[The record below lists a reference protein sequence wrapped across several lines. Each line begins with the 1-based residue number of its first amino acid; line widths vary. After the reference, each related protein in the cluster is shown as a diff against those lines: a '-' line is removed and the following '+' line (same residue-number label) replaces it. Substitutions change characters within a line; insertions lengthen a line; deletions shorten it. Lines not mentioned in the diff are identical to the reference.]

1 MSERKPIVLTEEE
14 LTYFVSLLTDRTG
27 IVPRASHIEGIR
39 NFLENYLHQNKLS
52 VQQYKDTLL
61 YDKALMENFINE
73 CTVNETYFFREEK
86 QFMFLK
92 DKIFPKWRSKVPGGE
107 IKMWSAAC
115 SYGEEAYSFAILAKT
130 LGLKPIITATDI
142 NSEVLEHCKAGLF
155 LGTSLRA
162 VDGVAFQNLVLPFR
176 RSDGRVEFS
185 DEIRSCVKTMQM
197 NLAEID
203 SPFIDMYLPRNQ
215 NIIFIRNVFI
225 YFTPE
230 MRARI
235 LRTIAQKCLAD
246 DGLLFVSM
254 SETAQIDSTILPPSL
269 EKQMDGSV
277 FYFHKKTTGGK
288 VYG

>member
-1 MSERKPIVLTEEE
+1 MSEQKTIALTDDELAFFVRVLTE
-14 LTYFVSLLTDRTG
+14 RTG
-27 IVPRASHIEGIR
+27 IVPRASHVDGIR
-39 NFLENYLHQNKLS
+39 NFIEKYLSQNKLP
-52 VQQYKDTLL
+52 VEQYKNSLL
-61 YDKALMENFINE
+61 TEKAVMEFFINE

-86 QFMFLK
+86 QFMFLR
-92 DKIFPKWRSKVPGGE
+92 DKIFPELRSKNAAGE

-130 LGLKPIITATDI
+130 CGLKPVVTATDI
-142 NSEVLEHCKAGLF
+142 NSEVLEHCKNGLF

-176 RSDGRVEFS
+176 RDDGRVEFK
-185 DEIRSCVKTMQM
+185 DDIKNCINTRQM

-203 SPFIDMYLPRNQ
+203 SPFSEKNLPKNQ
-215 NIIFIRNVFI
+215 NIVFISNVFI

-246 DGLLFVSM
+246 GGLLFVSM
-254 SETAQIDSTILPPSL
+254 SETAQIDSSILPAEL
-269 EKQMDGSV
+269 EKKMDGNI
-277 FYFHKKTTGGK
+277 FYFQKKSTGGK
-288 VYG
+288 VNG

>member
-1 MSERKPIVLTEEE
+1 MSERKTITLTEKE
-14 LTYFVSLLTDRTG
+14 LTYFVSLLTERTG

-39 NFLENYLHQNKLS
+39 NFLENYLCQNKLS
-52 VQQYKDTLL
+52 VQQYKDALL
-61 YDKALMENFINE
+61 YDKALMEHFINE

-92 DKIFPKWRSKVPGGE
+92 DKIFPKWRSKIPSGE

-185 DEIRSCVKTMQM
+185 DEIKSCVNTMQM

-203 SPFIDMYLPRNQ
+203 SPFTDMYLPRNQ

-277 FYFHKKTTGGK
+277 FYFHKKATGGK

>member
-1 MSERKPIVLTEEE
+1 
-14 LTYFVSLLTDRTG
+14 
-27 IVPRASHIEGIR
+27 
-39 NFLENYLHQNKLS
+39 
-52 VQQYKDTLL
+52 
-61 YDKALMENFINE
+61 
-73 CTVNETYFFREEK
+73 
-86 QFMFLK
+86 
-92 DKIFPKWRSKVPGGE
+92 
-107 IKMWSAAC
+107 MWSAAC

>member
-1 MSERKPIVLTEEE
+1 MSERKTITLTEEE
-14 LTYFVSLLTDRTG
+14 LTYFVSLLTERTG

-39 NFLENYLHQNKLS
+39 NFLENYLCQNKLS
-52 VQQYKDTLL
+52 VQQYKDALL
-61 YDKALMENFINE
+61 YDKALMEHFINE

-92 DKIFPKWRSKVPGGE
+92 DKIFPKWRSKIPSGE

-185 DEIRSCVKTMQM
+185 DEIKSCVNTMQM

-203 SPFIDMYLPRNQ
+203 SPFTDMYLPRNQ

-277 FYFHKKTTGGK
+277 FYFHKKATGGK